1 MVYLEAQACALPV
14 VAFDNGGI
22 PEVVARGHTGLLTPP
37 GQKGPYVKALE
48 NLIREP
54 ELRRKMGAR
63 AVDHIRQ
70 HHDLAANYRQMDTI
84 LSTIAAAPKKAGRAQ

>member
-1 MVYLEAQACALPV
+1 V
-14 VAFDNGGI
+14 VAH
-22 PEVVARGHTGLLTPP
+22 GHTGLLTPP

-70 HHDLAANYRQMDTI
+70 HHDLAANYGQLDTI